1 VVTSDGGGDQKWKVT
16 REWRE
21 RKRENEAT
29 MESQRVILWW
39 IWACLVIG
47 REREWSLEVDV
58 EKREIVL

>member
-1 VVTSDGGGDQKWKVT
+1 VT

-29 MESQRVILWW
+29 MESERVILLW
-39 IWACLVIG
+39 IWACLVVG